1 MPFVALGV
9 GAWLAVAAFVLAI
22 CRAAGRADERMEAL
36 IARERVERREVGYCG
51 SCGGPILFDPVASH
65 AVCPCGDCR
74 IPRRFMRPGAEA

>member
-9 GAWLAVAAFVLAI
+9 GAWLAVAAFVVAL

-36 IARERVERREVGYCG
+36 IARERGERREVGYCG

-74 IPRRFMRPGAEA
+74 IPRRFMRPGVES